1 MEIMKMNENIH
12 RITLPYKDIF
22 TTVYTVK
29 TDKGVLL
36 FDAASYDT
44 DLEQHIQPALEALKI
59 TAEDLKYIF
68 ISHNHGD
75 HSGGLRPIMEAYP
88 NAAILSRSPKL
99 AEKYAEYKVEAH
111 EDGDKVLDVLQ
122 IVTIPGH
129 TVDSAAILDLRTN
142 TMISGDCLQLYGIF
156 GSDDWASNINYP
168 ALHLEALAKLR
179 TMDIENI
186 YTAHDYHPYG
196 FKHEGKAAVAKV
208 ITACEEPLILVKIL
222 IENNPE
228 LDDDAIRLKFNA
240 TGTIPT
246 LRKKVVAE
254 MRAMLAENKQ

>member
-1 MEIMKMNENIH
+1 MEVMKINENIH
-12 RITLPYKDIF
+12 RILLPYKDIF
-22 TTVYTVK
+22 TTVYTIR

-36 FDAASYDT
+36 FDAASFDT
-44 DLEQHIQPALEALKI
+44 DLADYIQPALDALKI
-59 TAEDLKYIF
+59 TAQDLKYIF
-68 ISHNHGD
+68 ISHNHRD
-75 HSGGLRPIMEAYP
+75 HAGGLRPIIEAYP
-88 NAAILSRSPKL
+88 NAIILSRSPKL
-99 AEKYAEYKVEAH
+99 AEEYADYKVESH
-111 EDGDKVLDVLQ
+111 EDGDMVLDVLQ

-129 TVDSAAILDLRTN
+129 TIDSAAILDTRTK

-156 GSDDWASNINYP
+156 GSNDWASNITYP

-179 TMDIENI
+179 AMDIENI

-196 FKHEGKAAVAKV
+196 FRHEGKAAVAKA
-208 ITACEEPLILVKIL
+208 ITACKEPLTLVKIL

-246 LRKKVVAE
+246 LRSKVVAE
-254 MRAMLAENKQ
+254 MRAMLAENK

>member
-36 FDAASYDT
+36 FDAASFDT
-44 DLEQHIQPALEALKI
+44 DLDEYIQPMLDELKI

-75 HSGGLRPIMEAYP
+75 HSGGLRPIIERYP
-88 NAAILSRSPKL
+88 NAVILSRSPSL
-99 AEKYAEYKVEAH
+99 AEKYADYKVERR
-111 EDGDKVLDVLQ
+111 EDGDTVLDVLQ

-129 TVDSAAILDLRTN
+129 TKDSAAILDKRTN
-142 TMISGDCLQLYGIF
+142 TLISGDCLQLYGIF
-156 GSDDWASNINYP
+156 GSDDWASNISHP
-168 ALHLEALAKLR
+168 GLHLEAIAKLR

-186 YTAHDYHPYG
+186 YTAHDYHPHG

-208 ITACEEPLILVKIL
+208 YTACEEPLTLLKIL

-246 LRKKVVAE
+246 LRKKVVAAVRE
-254 MRAMLAENKQ
+254 MLAEQK

>member
-36 FDAASYDT
+36 FDAASFDT
-44 DLEQHIQPALEALKI
+44 DLEQYIQPMLDELKI
-59 TAEDLKYIF
+59 TAADLKYIF

-75 HSGGLRPIMEAYP
+75 HAGGLRPIMEAYP
-88 NAAILSRSPKL
+88 NATILSRSPKL
-99 AEKYAEYKVEAH
+99 AENYADYKVEAL

-122 IVTIPGH
+122 VVTIPGH
-129 TVDSAAILDLRTN
+129 TKDSAAILDTRTK

-156 GSDDWASNINYP
+156 GSDDWASNIIYP
-168 ALHLEALAKLR
+168 ADHLQSLAKLW

-186 YTAHDYHPYG
+186 YTAHDYHPHG
-196 FKHEGKAAVAKV
+196 FKHEGKEAVAKV
-208 ITACEEPLILVKIL
+208 LVACEEPLTLVKIL
-222 IENNPE
+222 IEYNPE
-228 LDDDAIRLKFNA
+228 LDDEAIRQKYNA
-240 TGTIPT
+240 SGTIPT
-246 LRKKVVAE
+246 LRKRVVTE
-254 MRAMLAENKQ
+254 VRAMLGLAE

>member
-36 FDAASYDT
+36 FDAASFDT
-44 DLEQHIQPALEALKI
+44 DLEQYIQPMLDELKI
-59 TAEDLKYIF
+59 TAADLKYIF

-75 HSGGLRPIMEAYP
+75 HSGGLAPIMEKYP
-88 NAAILSRSPKL
+88 NAVILSRSPKL
-99 AEKYAEYKVEAH
+99 AEKYAAYTVEAK
-111 EDGDKVLDVLQ
+111 EDGDTVLDVLQ

-129 TVDSAAILDLRTN
+129 TKDSAAILDKRTN
-142 TMISGDCLQLYGIF
+142 TLISGDCLQLYGIF
-156 GSDDWASNINYP
+156 GSDDWASNISLP

-179 TMDIENI
+179 TMEIDNV

-208 ITACEEPLILVKIL
+208 ITACEEPLTLVKIL

-228 LDDDAIRLKFNA
+228 LDDDAIRLKYNA
-240 TGTIPT
+240 SGTIPT
-246 LRKKVVAE
+246 LRVRVVTE
-254 MRAMLAENKQ
+254 MRNMLTENK